1 MLYYTPVWYLVHVVI
16 MQPIPDEIK
25 LELLVRLRRIEGQV
39 RGVQRMLEE
48 DRDCQ
53 DVLQQLS
60 AVRSA
65 LQNAGLI
72 FARSYALQCMD
83 SLPDDM
89 TGEQLV
95 DQLMTVLSKV

>member
-1 MLYYTPVWYLVHVVI
+1 

-25 LELLVRLRRIEGQV
+25 SELLVRLRRIEGQV

-48 DRDCQ
+48 NRDCP

-65 LQNAGLI
+65 LHNASLI

-83 SLPDDM
+83 SPTEDM
-89 TGEQLV
+89 TGEQLI
-95 DQLMTVLSKV
+95 DQLMAVLSKV